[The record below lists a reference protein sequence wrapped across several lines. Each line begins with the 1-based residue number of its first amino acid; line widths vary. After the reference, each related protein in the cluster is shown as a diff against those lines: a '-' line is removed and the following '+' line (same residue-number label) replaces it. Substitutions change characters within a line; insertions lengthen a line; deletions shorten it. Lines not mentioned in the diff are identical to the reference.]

1 MFNFIK
7 GLIGLL
13 FKVFIIGLAVVALVV
28 AVIVFLLKK
37 DVDDIKEFT
46 DQLKREGLKLN
57 Q

>member
-1 MFNFIK
+1 MWNFIK

-13 FKVFIIGLAVVALVV
+13 FKLFIIGLAILAIGI

-37 DVDDIKEFT
+37 DVDEIKEFT
-46 DQLKREGLKLN
+46 EQLKREGLKFN